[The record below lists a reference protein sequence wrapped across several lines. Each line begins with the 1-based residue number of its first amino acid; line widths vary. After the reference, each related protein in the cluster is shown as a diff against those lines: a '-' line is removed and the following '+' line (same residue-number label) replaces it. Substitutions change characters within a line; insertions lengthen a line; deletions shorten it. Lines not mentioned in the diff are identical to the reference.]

1 MARKH
6 DLQKQIARATEDYC
20 TLAETTEDEGFEQDK
35 LDNLE
40 KTIDDLKQQV
50 AVVER
55 AERRVSELVAIPGRP
70 TIGGEVMR
78 GTVYPEPRKL
88 YSTMKAFKDRRTANG
103 RIVRAEDAAFATGMW
118 AKATIWSHQS
128 AIDWC
133 AQRGISTK
141 AQSEGVDSAGGFL
154 VPEEMMRS
162 IIDLR
167 EQYGVFRQEAQIV
180 PMSRDTVNWP
190 RRSGG
195 VTAYFI
201 GENQA
206 VTESQASWDNVQLT
220 AKKLGILTRFSTELE
235 EDAIISIADWL
246 TNEMAYAFAS
256 KEDDCGFNGDGTS
269 TYGGVVG
276 LSQKAIAAAGA
287 GSAFTAATGHFLYG
301 LLNMTDITSTMALLP
316 NYALANAKFYM
327 SQTCFAAAFER
338 LIAASGGNTTDTLNG
353 VIDYRFLGF
362 PIVITQKLSLSALT
376 ITGTMMF
383 AFGDLRLA
391 AAMGER
397 RQVSVRRSNER
408 YFDADQVGMMATERV
423 DIVCHDTG
431 SATVAGPIVFCNA
444 P

>member
-20 TLAETTEDEGFEQDK
+20 TLAETTEDEGFEQEK

-55 AERRVSELVAIPGRP
+55 AEKRASELLGIPGRQ
-70 TIGGEVMR
+70 TVNGVTR
-78 GTVYPEPRKL
+78 GLVYPEPRKL
-88 YSTMKAFKDRRTANG
+88 YSTMKAFKDRRTPNG
-103 RIVRAEDAAFATGMW
+103 RVIRAEDAAYATGMW
-118 AKATIWSHQS
+118 LKASIWNHQS
-128 AIDWC
+128 ALDWC
-133 AQRGISTK
+133 LQRGISTK

-154 VPEEMMRS
+154 VPEEMMRG

-167 EQYGVFRQEAQIV
+167 EQYGVFRQEAQVV

-206 VTESQASWDNVQLT
+206 VTESQATWDNVQLT
-220 AKKLGILTRFSTELE
+220 AKKLGILTRFSTEIE
-235 EDAIISIADWL
+235 EDAVISIADWL

-256 KEDDCGFNGDGTS
+256 KEDDCGFNGDGGS
-269 TYGGVVG
+269 SFGGIVG
-276 LSQKAIAAAGA
+276 LSQKAISAACA
-287 GSAFTAATGHFLYG
+287 GSAHTAATGHFLYG
-301 LLNMTDITSTMALLP
+301 LLDMTDITSTMAILP

-327 SQTCFAAAFER
+327 SQTCFAACFER
-338 LIAASGGNTTDTLNG
+338 LIAAAGGNTTDTLNG

-362 PIVITQKLSLSALT
+362 PIRITQKLSLSALT

-391 AAMGER
+391 AAMGDR
-397 RQVSVRRSNER
+397 RQVTVRRSNER
-408 YFDADQVGMMATERV
+408 FFDADQVGMMATERA

-431 SATVAGPIVFCNA
+431 TATVAGPIVFCNA